1 MHRLSEKWVLW
12 AHLPQESS
20 WSMDSYLSV
29 MTITYVEE
37 MLSLIHTLPEKLI
50 TDCML
55 FLMKENVSPTWEDEH
70 NKNGGCFSYK
80 INHHIQQIWRDVSYS
95 LIGNTLSMDASFQK
109 EITGISISPKKN
121 FCILKVWMGSCVHRD
136 PTKIALIKPDGCIFK
151 KH

>member
-12 AHLPQESS
+12 AHLPQETS

-50 TDCML
+50 TDCMF
-55 FLMKENVSPTWEDEH
+55 FLMKENVSPTWEDDH

-80 INHHIQQIWRDVSYS
+80 INHHIQQTWRDVSYS
-95 LIGNTLSMDASFQK
+95 LIGNTLSTDASFQK
-109 EITGISISPKKN
+109 EIMGISISPKKN

-136 PTKIALIKPDGCIFK
+136 PTKITLIKPEGCIFK